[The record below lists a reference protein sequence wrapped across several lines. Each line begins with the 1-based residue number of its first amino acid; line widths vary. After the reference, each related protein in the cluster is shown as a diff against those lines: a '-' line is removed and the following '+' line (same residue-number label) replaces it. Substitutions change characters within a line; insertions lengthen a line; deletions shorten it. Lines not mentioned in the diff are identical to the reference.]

1 MPKPVGQSHKKA
13 RPTAELWRTKA
24 IAELL
29 AAAPQLDFSG
39 EAFKA
44 NLRSCIEY
52 VAEGNVLA
60 FAEAVQLSRPGLDYL
75 TSGKGLPELGTLLQI
90 CHQAGVTLTTFLT
103 SHPIADTANW
113 RQLKHTL
120 QSSRKGRRV
129 LLARSRE
136 QVRIALR
143 EAIHEQPPPS
153 LSEIAL
159 RLSYKGVDGLRDVDH
174 ALSKRLAANYRK
186 SGRTHW
192 WRKSGAT
199 RICEHTGIQVLLE
212 RSLAEKHP
220 RSLYN
225 LAVSLGYANEGYI
238 QRKFPQLCSA
248 IRQKIRKNNEERIC
262 TMERALKSA
271 LNDEPPPSLGEL
283 GTRLGYSCS
292 TVLKNHFPVLYDEIL
307 ARQRLYRRQKMLKLK
322 NALRSALLD
331 VPAPSLVSLC
341 KTLNIPEHSLEKMC
355 PRECASIRAW
365 YLDAREDASV
375 RRKEQLRQEVRQI
388 MQKLYDEG
396 KYPTIKQ
403 VSDLLGPRNNWF
415 EVSAVVATIRTEINL
430 SQVDLLIATILS
442 KPVIWTIIWPVEA

>member
-1 MPKPVGQSHKKA
+1 
-13 RPTAELWRTKA
+13 
-24 IAELL
+24 
-29 AAAPQLDFSG
+29 
-39 EAFKA
+39 
-44 NLRSCIEY
+44 
-52 VAEGNVLA
+52 
-60 FAEAVQLSRPGLDYL
+60 
-75 TSGKGLPELGTLLQI
+75 LPRNI
-90 CHQAGVTLTTFLT
+90 
-103 SHPIADTANW
+103 
-113 RQLKHTL
+113 R
-120 QSSRKGRRV
+120 
-129 LLARSRE
+129 
-136 QVRIALR
+136 AL
-143 EAIHEQPPPS
+143 
-153 LSEIAL
+153 
-159 RLSYKGVDGLRDVDH
+159 
-174 ALSKRLAANYRK
+174 
-186 SGRTHW
+186 
-192 WRKSGAT
+192 
-199 RICEHTGIQVLLE
+199 
-212 RSLAEKHP
+212 
-220 RSLYN
+220 LYN

-355 PRECASIRAW
+355 PRECASIRAR

-442 KPVIWTIIWPVEA
+442 KPVI